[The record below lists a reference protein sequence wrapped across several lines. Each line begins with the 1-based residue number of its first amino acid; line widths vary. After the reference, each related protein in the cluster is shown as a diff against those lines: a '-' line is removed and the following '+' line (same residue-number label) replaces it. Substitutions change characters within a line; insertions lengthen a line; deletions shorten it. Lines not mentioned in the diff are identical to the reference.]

1 MSDAAVVQ
9 RADGRMWALRGST
22 WAQTLHVGTA
32 VVDFGALP
40 GSDSASFV
48 ITTETDILSTSLVR
62 ANISLLPTVDHTA
75 DEARVETLKVTAG
88 AIVPGVGF
96 TVYADCLE
104 GLANG
109 TFNIDWSWV

>member
-9 RADGRMWALRGST
+9 RSDGRMWVLRGST
-22 WAQTLHVGTA
+22 WTQALHVGT
-32 VVDFGALP
+32 VSVDFGVLP
-40 GSDSASFV
+40 GSDSAAFV

-62 ANISLLPTVDHTA
+62 ANISLQPTVDHTA
-75 DEARVETLKVTAG
+75 DEARIENLKITAG

-109 TFNIDWSWV
+109 TFNVDWSWV